1 MRFWKSV
8 EILEKATKGYERS
21 KIDVKRYEI
30 PFILLS
36 VNLCARYEEIDRFED
51 SIHLTDKVIKNL
63 ISCKRGD
70 ELGFL
75 VEEKTYTTDR
85 MTGNNAKSIEKY
97 RQSYRLMKNSMPR
110 YRSDSIRTN
119 AYESRRS
126 NFYLRQYCK
135 R

>member
-8 EILEKATKGYERS
+8 EILEKAIKGYERS

-97 RQSYRLMKNSMPR
+97 RQSYQLFGLMKAGENEKAPLKR
-110 YRSDSIRTN
+110 
-119 AYESRRS
+119 AYKEWYGEDI
-126 NFYLRQYCK
+126 N
-135 R
+135 

>member
-1 MRFWKSV
+1 M
-8 EILEKATKGYERS
+8 IKGYERS

-75 VEEKTYTTDR
+75 VEEKTYKTDR
-85 MTGNNAKSIEKY
+85 MTGTNAKSIEKY
-97 RQSYRLMKNSMPR
+97 RQSYQLFELMKAGENEKAPLKR
-110 YRSDSIRTN
+110 
-119 AYESRRS
+119 AYKEWYGEDI
-126 NFYLRQYCK
+126 N
-135 R
+135 

>member
-8 EILEKATKGYERS
+8 EILEKAIKGYERS
-21 KIDVKRYEI
+21 KIDVK
-30 PFILLS
+30 
-36 VNLCARYEEIDRFED
+36 RYEEIDRFED

-97 RQSYRLMKNSMPR
+97 RQSYQLFELMKAGENEKAPLKR
-110 YRSDSIRTN
+110 
-119 AYESRRS
+119 AYKEWYGEDI
-126 NFYLRQYCK
+126 N
-135 R
+135 